1 MSTEK
6 LSFKISLTGTFWDKR
21 PNYSVYINDAL
32 IEQKD
37 IENESVHEI
46 QFNREVEEDQE
57 HELKIRLNNKED
69 ADTVVENGEIVKDML
84 LNIDG
89 IEIDDIDIGNLRW
102 TAEYLLDTPREY
114 QGKTVDHIDNCVN
127 LGFNGSYI
135 LKFTSPFYVW
145 LLEKL

>member
-1 MSTEK
+1 MSKES
-6 LSFKISLTGTFWDKR
+6 LSFKISLTGTYWDKR
-21 PNYSVYINDAL
+21 PNYSIFLNDTL

-37 IENESVHEI
+37 IENESVHEML
-46 QFNREVEEDQE
+46 FSHNVEEGQE

-69 ADTVVENGEIVKDML
+69 ADTVIENGQVVKDML

-89 IEIDDIDIGNLRW
+89 IEIDDVDIGSLRW
-102 TAEYLLDTPREY
+102 SAEYLLDTPREY
-114 QGKTVDHIDNCVN
+114 NGKTVDHIDNCVN
-127 LGFNGSYI
+127 LGFNGTYI

>member
-6 LSFKISLTGTFWDKR
+6 LSFKISLTGTYWDKR

-46 QFNREVEEDQE
+46 QFDHEVEEDQE

-69 ADTVVENGEIVKDML
+69 ADTVVENGEAVKDML

-114 QGKTVDHIDNCVN
+114 QNKTVDHIDNCVN

>member
-1 MSTEK
+1 MSKEK
-6 LSFKISLTGTFWDKR
+6 LLFKISLTGTFWDKR
-21 PNYSVYINDAL
+21 PNYSIFLNDHL

-37 IENESVHEI
+37 IENESVHEVV
-46 QFNREVEEDQE
+46 FDHEVEEDQE
-57 HELKIRLNNKED
+57 HELKIRLNNKQD
-69 ADTVVENGEIVKDML
+69 ADTVVENGEVVKDML

-89 IEIDDIDIGNLRW
+89 IEIDNIDIGNLCW

>member
-1 MSTEK
+1 MSKEK

-21 PNYSVYINDAL
+21 PNYSILLNDAL

-46 QFNREVEEDQE
+46 VFEHEVEKDQE

-69 ADTVVENGEIVKDML
+69 ADTVYRDGHVVHDMI

-89 IEIDDIDIGNLRW
+89 IEIDNVDIGNLRW
-102 TAEYLLDTPREY
+102 TAEYLLDNPREY

-135 LKFTSPFYVW
+135 LKFTSPFYLW

>member
-1 MSTEK
+1 MSKEK

-21 PNYSVYINDAL
+21 PNYSIFLDDHL

-37 IENESVHEI
+37 IENESVYEI
-46 QFNREVEEDQE
+46 QFDYEVEEDQE

-69 ADTVVENGEIVKDML
+69 ADTVVENGEVVKDML

-102 TAEYLLDTPREY
+102 TAEYLLDQSREY

>member
-1 MSTEK
+1 MSQEK
-6 LSFKISLTGTFWDKR
+6 LVFKISLTGTFWDKH
-21 PNYSVYINDAL
+21 PNYSIYINDRL
-32 IEQKD
+32 VEQKD
-37 IENESVHEI
+37 IDNESVHEI
-46 QFNREVEEDQE
+46 KFDHEVEENQE

-69 ADTVVENGEIVKDML
+69 QDTVVENGEVVKDML

-89 IEIDDIDIGNLRW
+89 IEIDAIDIGNLRW
-102 TAEYLLDTPREY
+102 SAEYKLDQAREY

-127 LGFNGSYI
+127 LGFNGTYM

>member
-1 MSTEK
+1 MSKEK

-21 PNYSVYINDAL
+21 PNYSIFLNDHL

-37 IENESVHEI
+37 IENESVHEVV
-46 QFNREVEEDQE
+46 FDHEVEENQE
-57 HELKIRLNNKED
+57 HELKIRLNNKQD
-69 ADTVVENGEIVKDML
+69 ADTVVENGEVVKDML

>member
-1 MSTEK
+1 MNQEK
-6 LSFKISLTGTFWDKR
+6 LSFKISLTGTYWDKK
-21 PNYSVYINDAL
+21 PNYSVYINDTL

-46 QFNREVEEDQE
+46 VFDHDVEEEQE
-57 HELKIRLNNKED
+57 HELKIRLNNKQD
-69 ADTVVENGEIVKDML
+69 ADTQVKNGEVVKDMM

-89 IEIDDIDIGNLRW
+89 IEIDDVDIGSLRW
-102 TAEYLLDTPREY
+102 SAEYKLDIPREY
-114 QGKTVDHIDNCVN
+114 NGKTVDHIDNCVN
-127 LGFNGSYI
+127 LGFNGTYI

>member
-1 MSTEK
+1 MSQEK
-6 LSFKISLTGTFWDKR
+6 LVFKISLTGTFWDKQ
-21 PNYSVYINDAL
+21 PNYSIYINDRL
-32 IEQKD
+32 VEQKD
-37 IENESVHEI
+37 IDNESVHEI
-46 QFNREVEEDQE
+46 KFDHEVEENQE

-69 ADTVVENGEIVKDML
+69 QDTVVENGEVVKDML

-89 IEIDDIDIGNLRW
+89 IEIDAIDIGNLRW
-102 TAEYLLDTPREY
+102 SAEYHLDTPREY

-127 LGFNGSYI
+127 LGFNGTYI